1 MGSLRRSDDTGLVL
15 YVILRDASH
24 QVVIQSTGVVEAYDS
39 AHWSTYAHTATEQGA
54 SGYYYATTSN
64 SLTAGVYWI
73 EWKYR
78 VGASPAVSDPVR
90 ASGSLY
96 WSGASWWI
104 ATVDV
109 GAIKTVDADT
119 AITTRVDASTLAGKF
134 TGVTMVANWLRG
146 LFRKDAMDATAK
158 SEVNDGGGA
167 FDEATDSAEAIRDR
181 GDAAYLTATG
191 FPTKAEMVA
200 AFTEIKGA
208 TWNGTT
214 DSLEKIRDRGD
225 TAWVTGSAA
234 SLTAADIWGLA
245 DGIETG
251 VTPKQ
256 ALQRIGAVVA
266 GKVSGAGTGTEIFVG
281 MDGVTTRVKGTVD
294 IEGNRTTV
302 EYA

>member
-24 QVVIQSTGVVEAYDS
+24 QVVIQFTGVVEVYDS
-39 AHWSTYAHTATEQGA
+39 AHWSTYAHTVTEQGA

-96 WSGASWWI
+96 WSGTSWWI

-109 GAIKTVDADT
+109 GTIKTVDADT

-134 TGVTMVANWLRG
+134 TGVTMVAGWLRG
-146 LFRKDAMDATAK
+146 LFRKDTMDTTAK
-158 SEVNDGGGA
+158 SEINDGGGA

-181 GDAAYLTATG
+181 GD
-191 FPTKAEMVA
+191 V
-200 AFTEIKGA
+200 
-208 TWNGTT
+208 
-214 DSLEKIRDRGD
+214 
-225 TAWVTGSAA
+225 AWVTGSAA
-234 SLTAADIWGLA
+234 SLTAADIWELA

-256 ALQRIGAVVA
+256 ALQRIGSVVA

-281 MDGVTTRVKGTVD
+281 MDGVTIRVRGTVD
-294 IEGNRTTV
+294 IEGNRTAV